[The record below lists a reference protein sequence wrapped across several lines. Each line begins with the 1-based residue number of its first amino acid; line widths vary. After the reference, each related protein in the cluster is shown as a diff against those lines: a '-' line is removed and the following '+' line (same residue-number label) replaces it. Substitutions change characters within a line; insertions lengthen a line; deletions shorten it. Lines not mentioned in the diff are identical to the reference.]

1 MKEIWKDIYFIENG
15 IKYDYKGFYQ
25 VSNLGNIKSLNYN
38 HTNEEKELKILKRK
52 DGYCYVHLQ
61 CNNNRKDFCIHRL
74 VAHMFVKGY
83 FDGAEVDHIN
93 CVRDDNRSDNL
104 RWCTT
109 KENMNNPLT
118 KEKRVG
124 ENNPMYGKNHKS
136 ETKMKISESQKGKK
150 LSEKTKQKMSE
161 NHLNVNGENNPMYGK
176 KHKEE
181 SKQKMSN
188 ANKGENHPQIK
199 KIAQYD
205 KQMNLIKIWS
215 YAKQIEDELG
225 IYSTSVT
232 RCCKFW
238 ELNCDK
244 NEWFKTHKN
253 KPIKSSGGFIW
264 KYA

>member
-1 MKEIWKDIYFIENG
+1 MKEIWKDIYFIENE

-150 LSEKTKQKMSE
+150 LSEKTKQKISE
-161 NHLNVNGENNPMYGK
+161 SLKGENNYWYGK
-176 KHKEE
+176 QFSDEHRR
-181 SKQKMSN
+181 KMSKN
-188 ANKGENHPQIK
+188 HADFKKEKHPQSK
-199 KIAQYD
+199 KTIQYD
-205 KQMNLIKIWS
+205 KQMNFIKLWNCVIEAS
-215 YAKQIEDELG
+215 KETGINYSCITACCRGKQ
-225 IYSTSVT
+225 
-232 RCCKFW
+232 
-238 ELNCDK
+238 
-244 NEWFKTHKN
+244 KTA
-253 KPIKSSGGFIW
+253 GGYIW
-264 KYA
+264 KYYEE